1 MAFHVTQCPGCEST
15 FSATARMLESAS
27 GKVRCG
33 ACLTIFDAI
42 EHFVNQQDASGNNT
56 AEESVF
62 LGNNPQDYFDPS
74 MFLSRASL
82 TEPDNYKEKDPKD
95 DLIQANDAISSPSN
109 TSNFSAHNS
118 TDPEIQESLGTPD
131 DPKSFCEQLKEL
143 DKNPLKSYQK
153 NVLLDRNA
161 DDQALDKIFECNEAQ
176 KEFESAVTAKIA
188 EQQELEESS
197 AKAFQDSAKAFQE
210 KKIEL
215 SESPYGSSFEND
227 SEFYPVSETVDDKSI
242 KFLIHTNQLTGGEN
256 HEHIRKV
263 AATIDESQLQDNI
276 EEVDQSTEAIRA
288 RALENELEDEEA
300 FEIISEKH
308 LKALDQVVPPLEL
321 TTKRDSDWFR
331 RVTLTFVGIFLGAVL
346 FAQYLIQNIH
356 IYSQQTEFR
365 QFYIIVC
372 NFLQCDLPEFSNIA
386 AIQSDNFTVGSH
398 LEAENALAVNIA
410 FRNTADFPQAFPI
423 LILSFNTVNNDMIA
437 LREFAPTEYLDVGL
451 RSKTMMPVM
460 SPVQINLELVD
471 PGPHAVNY
479 TIAFRRP

>member
-15 FSATARMLESAS
+15 FSATARILESAS
-27 GKVRCG
+27 GQVRCG

-42 EHFVNQQDASGNNT
+42 EHFVIQQDANGNNT
-56 AEESVF
+56 DEESVF

-74 MFLSRASL
+74 IFLSRASL
-82 TEPDNYKEKDPKD
+82 TEPDNYKEKDSKD
-95 DLIQANDAISSPSN
+95 DLIQTNDAIGSPSN

-118 TDPEIQESLGTPD
+118 TDPEIQESWGAPD
-131 DPKSFCEQLKEL
+131 DAKSFCEQPKEL

-161 DDQALDKIFECNEAQ
+161 DNQALDKIFAHKEAQ

-188 EQQELEESS
+188 EPQELEESS
-197 AKAFQDSAKAFQE
+197 AKAFQEQQ
-210 KKIEL
+210 IEL
-215 SESPYGSSFEND
+215 PESSYGSSFEND
-227 SEFYPVSETVDDKSI
+227 SEFDPAFETVDDESTE
-242 KFLIHTNQLTGGEN
+242 FPIHANQLTGGEN
-256 HEHIRKV
+256 YEHIRKNT
-263 AATIDESQLQDNI
+263 ATRDESQLQDNI

-300 FEIISEKH
+300 FEIISEEH
-308 LKALDQVVPPLEL
+308 LKVLDQVVPPLEL
-321 TTKRDSDWFR
+321 TTKRNIDWFR
-331 RVTLTFVGIFLGAVL
+331 RITLTFVGIFLGGVL
-346 FAQYLIQNIH
+346 FAQYLIQNTH

-372 NFLQCDLPEFSNIA
+372 NFLQCDLPMFSNIA
-386 AIQSDNFTVGSH
+386 AIRSDNLTVRSH
-398 LEAENALAVNIA
+398 LEAENALTVNIA

-423 LILSFNTVNNDMIA
+423 LVLSFNTVNNDIVA

-451 RSKTMMPVM
+451 RAMTMMPVM

-471 PGPHAVNY
+471 PGPDAVNY